1 MEEMEEKETNES
13 LVLNVWP
20 EVGKA
25 LNLSRATTYAM
36 VNQGLIPSI
45 RFGRRIVVPRKAL
58 DEMLASAGRPDSYST
73 ST

>member
-58 DEMLASAGRPDSYST
+58 DEMLASAGRPDSSST